1 MQRCIIHPP
10 KCCVFI
16 FIYVIYLPETQN
28 CTAVNAEVYSPES
41 YRKRVFML
49 TETVSL
55 PGAWRFIYL
64 QDSDTSVMCQKWSN
78 CVTNNQKVFVV
89 ILLDDSFCKVK
100 LGS

>member
-28 CTAVNAEVYSPES
+28 CTAVNAKVYSPES

-55 PGAWRFIYL
+55 PCVCPLFIYRRL
-64 QDSDTSVMCQKWSN
+64 KM
-78 CVTNNQKVFVV
+78 
-89 ILLDDSFCKVK
+89 VK
-100 LGS
+100 LCDKHPKSLRGKYTG

>member
-1 MQRCIIHPP
+1 MQRYIIHPP

-28 CTAVNAEVYSPES
+28 CTAVNAKVYSPES

-64 QDSDTSVMCQKWSN
+64 QDSDTSVMCAFQSKM
-78 CVTNNQKVFVV
+78 V
-89 ILLDDSFCKVK
+89 
-100 LGS
+100 